1 MQDKFLLQLKGEHH
15 LCNQEVKQLIKRFL
29 FHFHFI
35 HCQILSV
42 KGILSH
48 SGSVFSFLELLLSFA
63 ELGQVEGSNLLS
75 FLNLLLVGL
84 DLGLELG
91 GQVGH
96 AVLVLSVLVIL
107 ELELLDLALSS
118 LVRLHVLSSL
128 GLDIAK
134 FNLELTDTS
143 LQLGHGG
150 LATTHGSIIGVS
162 KTVLKFSKGSLKSS
176 LALCEG
182 GGVVLF
188 RSELISKSG
197 GINHGLLG
205 LLFRVLG
212 LVQKVIN
219 LSLHGVEGSLNTS
232 LVSRSYGVHLID
244 SVASITKLSL
254 GLSLASLS
262 RVQESSGLLNL
273 SLESIGTSVREA
285 GLLGHFL
292 AETAGLLILAF
303 SLTELTLVSLDGLES
318 LIVGLVGVVQ
328 SNLEFVD
335 VRLELLLDS
344 QSLSLGTL
352 LRLKG
357 GLEGLHC
364 TSVVLASV
372 VELLFLLSNSSVN
385 FSLDLSKLKLS
396 SENLVLL
403 SLKSTLSFLK
413 SSLEL
418 LLLTLKS
425 AALFVKFMDG
435 ASTITKL
442 VKEILDFISQ
452 VLVLT
457 TDNVKLLIGFIEG
470 SLETESLSIKVAA
483 LGVAGIQLGHE
494 VVSLGLP
501 LANNLVKVAA
511 TLLSDHGG
519 SVGAL
524 VLHAKLL
531 QLSVHSGLGLLS
543 GGNLGVEVLDV
554 FLSLLDTR
562 GQLGLATL
570 ELINTAKSFNFI
582 LGFPELDLRL
592 GLGQSLEG
600 IILLLILLVNAH
612 AEILSLSH
620 QALVL
625 GEQSSA

>member
-48 SGSVFSFLELLLSFA
+48 SGSVFSFLELLLSLA

-96 AVLVLSVLVIL
+96 AVLVLSLLVIL

-134 FNLELTDTS
+134 LNLELTDAS

-162 KTVLKFSKGSLKSS
+162 KTVLKLSKRGLKSS
-176 LALCEG
+176 LALGEG

-197 GINHGLLG
+197 SINHGLLG
-205 LLFRVLG
+205 LLLGVLG
-212 LVQKVIN
+212 LVKEIIN

-232 LVSRSYGVHLID
+232 LVSRSSGVDGVHLID
-244 SVASITKLSL
+244 SIASITKLSL
-254 GLSLASLS
+254 SLSLASLS

-285 GLLGHFL
+285 GLLGHLL
-292 AETAGLLILAF
+292 AKTTGLLILAL

-318 LIVGLVGVVQ
+318 LVVCLVGMVQ
-328 SNLEFVD
+328 SNLKLVD
-335 VRLELLLDS
+335 VRLKLLLDS
-344 QSLSLGTL
+344 QTLSLGTL

-357 GLEGLHC
+357 SLEGLHG
-364 TSVVLASV
+364 TSVIFASV
-372 VELLFLLSNSSVN
+372 I
-385 FSLDLSKLKLS
+385 
-396 SENLVLL
+396 
-403 SLKSTLSFLK
+403 
-413 SSLEL
+413 EL
-418 LLLTLKS
+418 LLLL
-425 AALFVKFMDG
+425 
-435 ASTITKL
+435 
-442 VKEILDFISQ
+442 
-452 VLVLT
+452 
-457 TDNVKLLIGFIEG
+457 
-470 SLETESLSIKVAA
+470 
-483 LGVAGIQLGHE
+483 
-494 VVSLGLP
+494 
-501 LANNLVKVAA
+501 
-511 TLLSDHGG
+511 
-519 SVGAL
+519 
-524 VLHAKLL
+524 
-531 QLSVHSGLGLLS
+531 
-543 GGNLGVEVLDV
+543 
-554 FLSLLDTR
+554 
-562 GQLGLATL
+562 
-570 ELINTAKSFNFI
+570 
-582 LGFPELDLRL
+582 
-592 GLGQSLEG
+592 
-600 IILLLILLVNAH
+600 
-612 AEILSLSH
+612 
-620 QALVL
+620 
-625 GEQSSA
+625 